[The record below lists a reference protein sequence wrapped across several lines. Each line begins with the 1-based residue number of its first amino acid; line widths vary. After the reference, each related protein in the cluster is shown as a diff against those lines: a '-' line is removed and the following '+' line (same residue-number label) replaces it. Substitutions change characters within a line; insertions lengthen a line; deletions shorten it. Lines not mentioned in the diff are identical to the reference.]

1 MFCQPLYYPDLIPV
15 FAKKIESIINT
26 HTKKKYNV
34 DLDFVIL
41 AKCDIEFM
49 GRSSQTLINTS
60 IDLTS
65 VSSWNSNKW
74 LNDLEQKPWDLE

>member
-1 MFCQPLYYPDLIPV
+1 
-15 FAKKIESIINT
+15 
-26 HTKKKYNV
+26 
-34 DLDFVIL
+34 
-41 AKCDIEFM
+41 M
-49 GRSSQTLINTS
+49 GRSSQALVNTS